1 MISFHCRGLCIST
14 PLGCSFTFLWLR
26 LFLIFSQV
34 LISYW
39 CELHLFHHSIYILD
53 ILIVLILSA
62 CGLNS
67 FLKNILDGIEL
78 LPFRVFYVIKHK
90 RDDQNRFMYISN
102 IYFLH
107 LNHVYI
113 YRKISM
119 FTYLLFAH
127 ALTSSIKLVGKKMQ
141 NGRREKCFSSSFS
154 SYRMLSH
161 IKIKTSALHEIRAYL
176 LHLNYS
182 WSITFN
188 DFRLEEQNL
197 FFSVYWTQWRHV
209 V

>member
-1 MISFHCRGLCIST
+1 
-14 PLGCSFTFLWLR
+14 
-26 LFLIFSQV
+26 
-34 LISYW
+34 
-39 CELHLFHHSIYILD
+39 
-53 ILIVLILSA
+53 
-62 CGLNS
+62 
-67 FLKNILDGIEL
+67 
-78 LPFRVFYVIKHK
+78 
-90 RDDQNRFMYISN
+90 
-102 IYFLH
+102 
-107 LNHVYI
+107 
-113 YRKISM
+113 M

-209 V
+209 VWHVLSPELRVIMFITAVTYLKRFRMVLSNVITNTLESHCL